1 MPEAVTDSNN
11 NTQNKETKIVERNNN
26 DGVRRQEPVVAD
38 TSGTRGKATRNQDV
52 DDVVQ
57 QTTQVITPRDRVR
70 WGPIWA
76 GLVSALSLFLLLNV
90 LALAIGA
97 TSVDPGTNDGDAAK
111 LSGIVPAIIGL
122 LAFFFGGWV
131 AARTAAVRGT
141 GNGIF
146 NGFLVWALGTVLA
159 VALAAF
165 GLGSLLGAAGDFA
178 GQITSFGQQA
188 AGNVDPAEVTRNRE
202 AIADNIRDGA
212 LGTFGALG
220 LPALAASIGGAL
232 GARKEHDVEEF

>member
-1 MPEAVTDSNN
+1 MQRDSGGM
-11 NTQNKETKIVERNNN
+11 TPQQTAQRPRTT
-26 DGVRRQEPVVAD
+26 GSA
-38 TSGTRGKATRNQDV
+38 GV

-76 GLVSALSLFLLLNV
+76 GLVSALSLFLLFNV

-97 TSVDPGTNDGDAAK
+97 TSVDAGTNAGDAARFG
-111 LSGIVPAIIGL
+111 GIAPAIIGL
-122 LAFFFGGWV
+122 LAFLFGGWV
-131 AARTAAVRGT
+131 AARTSAVRGT

-146 NGFLVWALGTVLA
+146 NGFLVWALGTLLA
-159 VALAAF
+159 LALAAF

-178 GQITSFGQQA
+178 GQIGNLGRQA
-188 AGNVDPAEVTRNRE
+188 AGNVDPADVTRNQQQ
-202 AIADNIRDGA
+202 IADGFRDGA
-212 LGTFGALG
+212 LGTFAGLG

-232 GARKEHDVEEF
+232 GARKEHDRDHDV

>member
-1 MPEAVTDSNN
+1 M
-11 NTQNKETKIVERNNN
+11 ERNNN
-26 DGVRRQEPVVAD
+26 DDVRRQEPVVAGRSD
-38 TSGTRGKATRNQDV
+38 ARGISAPNQDV

-76 GLVSALSLFLLLNV
+76 GLLSALSLFLLLNV

-97 TSVDPGTNDGDAAK
+97 TSVEPGTNVGDAAK
-111 LSGIVPAIIGL
+111 LGGIAPAIIGL

-131 AARTAAVRGT
+131 AARTAAVRGR

-159 VALAAF
+159 VALATF

-178 GQITSFGQQA
+178 GQITSLGQQA
-188 AGNVDPAEVTRNRE
+188 ANNVDPAEAARNRE
-202 AIADNIRDGA
+202 QIANNIRDGA

-220 LPALAASIGGAL
+220 LPALAATIGGAL

>member
-1 MPEAVTDSNN
+1 MTMQRDSGGAPQQ
-11 NTQNKETKIVERNNN
+11 TA
-26 DGVRRQEPVVAD
+26 RRPV
-38 TSGTRGKATRNQDV
+38 ATGSTGV

-70 WGPIWA
+70 WGPVWA

-97 TSVDPGTNDGDAAK
+97 TTVDAGTNAGDAARFG
-111 LSGIVPAIIGL
+111 GIAPAIIGL
-122 LAFFFGGWV
+122 LSFLFGGWV
-131 AARTAAVRGT
+131 AARTSAVRGM
-141 GNGIF
+141 GNGVF
-146 NGFLVWALGTVLA
+146 NGFLVWALGTLLA

-178 GQITSFGQQA
+178 GQISGLGQQA
-188 AGNVDPAEVTRNRE
+188 AGNVDPAQVTRNRE
-202 AIADNIRDGA
+202 EIANTIRDGA
-212 LGTFGALG
+212 LGTFAGLG

-232 GARKEHDVEEF
+232 GARKEHDRDHDF